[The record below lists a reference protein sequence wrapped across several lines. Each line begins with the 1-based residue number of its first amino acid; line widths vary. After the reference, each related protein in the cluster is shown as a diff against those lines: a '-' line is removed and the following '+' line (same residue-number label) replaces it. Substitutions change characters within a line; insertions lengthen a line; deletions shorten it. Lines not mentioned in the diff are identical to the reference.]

1 MWLVERL
8 ILPVLIFLVVWV
20 VTTFALYAVYPYDD
34 TDDRENGERSG
45 LVPYTDHATGCQY
58 LKGGL
63 FSGIT
68 PRLDR
73 DGNHMCNE
81 GEL

>member
-1 MWLVERL
+1 MWLVIRPVLFFLVAWVMVML
-8 ILPVLIFLVVWV
+8 ILYVVI
-20 VTTFALYAVYPYDD
+20 PYDD

-73 DGNHMCNE
+73 DGNHMCNG